1 MNRIDEWI
9 EQRDWVALVKFVLET
24 ILNILR
30 TKLIE
35 GRVPVTESLARG
47 ADDLVMLEMCKIHK
61 VISYPDFI
69 QIAQVLN
76 VSSDIRLSHPSIQLV

>member
-1 MNRIDEWI
+1 M
-9 EQRDWVALVKFVLET
+9 ALLKFVLET

-35 GRVPVTESLARG
+35 GRKVTESMARG
-47 ADDLVMLEMCKIHK
+47 ADDLVMLEMCAIHK

-76 VSSDIRLSHPSIQLV
+76 VSKHYKGNLFYSFVQLF